1 MAAHHELPRDQR
13 AEPPA
18 ARGERVP
25 RAPGRRADQG
35 AQGGA
40 GATEAA
46 GGAAHP
52 EREDVV
58 ARADGCRR
66 RARGEHAA
74 RVREGEPRHGA
85 RADAEGRRGA
95 RRGRA
100 ADRALAPV
108 RGRLAGA
115 RRGPLGR
122 RDPGTRRAGEGR
134 PARHRPDLRAR
145 QQSSQLRTPR
155 PEQDRRIRPERGAR
169 RGALD
174 REEPAEEAHGQEGA
188 RGHPEGRVRA
198 IADQPGVPQPPHQRG
213 ASDAGGGRCHHPA
226 DAPARSR
233 ARRGRGDGQRAR
245 HPAGGP
251 AQDLR
256 PVLHDEGGRQGHRAR
271 ALDLLQDRRGARRA
285 DHRRLQGR
293 RRHEVHGDAAG
304 EAGGDPRRAGGM
316 SFERPTQIGKYE
328 IVGELGRGG
337 MGVVYRGHDPVI
349 KRDVALKVVRKSDL
363 DPNDAEQA
371 LERFKR
377 EARAAGNLHHPNI
390 IAIYEYGED
399 ADCAFIA
406 MECVVGRSLRDH
418 LIAGYRPELKVFPEI
433 LDQLLEGLEYSH
445 SRGVIHR
452 DIKPGNLLISE
463 MGTAKISDFGI
474 ARLEQSHL
482 TLMGEVLGTPYYM
495 APEQF
500 DGLTADERSDVYS
513 GAVIV
518 YEVLTGRRPFEGHGA
533 NLMRQILEAPPPLPS
548 LLEPRLPTAVDR
560 VLLKALAKR
569 PEDRFRSARQLL
581 EALHLA
587 FDDKPFTGKLSEI
600 GASEITSPHL
610 TNDETPSGTHRIR
623 AGKVSAL
630 RRAIAAGTAQA
641 AGPRAEPQGAK
652 PEARGVRKPRVLFVD
667 DEERVVNALRA
678 IFRDGYDAT
687 VASSGEEALEL
698 VRTSHPFHVVVSD
711 QRMPGMLGVELLRQV
726 KLAAP
731 STVRLLLTGYSDL
744 AAIVGSVNDGEVFR
758 FVSKPWN
765 QEDLQTTIAE
775 AVTIAI
781 ALEASPPPRS
791 TAPCTRS
798 R

>member
-1 MAAHHELPRDQR
+1 
-13 AEPPA
+13 
-18 ARGERVP
+18 
-25 RAPGRRADQG
+25 
-35 AQGGA
+35 
-40 GATEAA
+40 
-46 GGAAHP
+46 
-52 EREDVV
+52 
-58 ARADGCRR
+58 
-66 RARGEHAA
+66 
-74 RVREGEPRHGA
+74 
-85 RADAEGRRGA
+85 
-95 RRGRA
+95 
-100 ADRALAPV
+100 
-108 RGRLAGA
+108 
-115 RRGPLGR
+115 
-122 RDPGTRRAGEGR
+122 
-134 PARHRPDLRAR
+134 
-145 QQSSQLRTPR
+145 
-155 PEQDRRIRPERGAR
+155 
-169 RGALD
+169 
-174 REEPAEEAHGQEGA
+174 
-188 RGHPEGRVRA
+188 
-198 IADQPGVPQPPHQRG
+198 
-213 ASDAGGGRCHHPA
+213 
-226 DAPARSR
+226 
-233 ARRGRGDGQRAR
+233 
-245 HPAGGP
+245 
-251 AQDLR
+251 
-256 PVLHDEGGRQGHRAR
+256 
-271 ALDLLQDRRGARRA
+271 
-285 DHRRLQGR
+285 
-293 RRHEVHGDAAG
+293 
-304 EAGGDPRRAGGM
+304 M
-316 SFERPTQIGKYE
+316 SFERPTQVGKYE
-328 IVGELGRGG
+328 IVDELGRGG

-349 KRDVALKVVRKSDL
+349 KRDVALKVIRKRDL

-390 IAIYEYGED
+390 VAIYEYGED

-406 MECVVGRSLRDH
+406 MECVIGRSLRDH

-482 TLMGEVLGTPYYM
+482 TLMGEVLGTPFYM

-500 DGLTADERSDVYS
+500 DGQTADERSDVYS

-548 LLEPRLPTAVDR
+548 ILEPRLPTEVDR

-600 GASEITSPHL
+600 GAPEITSPHL
-610 TNDETPSGTHRIR
+610 TNDETPSGTHRMP
-623 AGKVSAL
+623 AGKVGAL
-630 RRAIAAGTAQA
+630 RRAIAAGAAQA
-641 AGPRAEPQGAK
+641 ARQTTEPQGAK
-652 PEARGVRKPRVLFVD
+652 PDARGVRKPRVLFVD

-678 IFRDGYDAT
+678 IFRDGYDVT
-687 VASSGEEALEL
+687 VASSGDQALEL
-698 VRTSHPFHVVVSD
+698 VRTSRPFHVVVSD
-711 QRMPGMLGVELLRQV
+711 QRMPGMLGVELLREL

-775 AVTIAI
+775 AVAIAI
-781 ALEASPPPRS
+781 ALEASPPPRATARPADDVVALVLDDPQMARATREMAGDLCRVVHAATLDDALHALS
-791 TAPCTRS
+791 LNEVAVLLADLESQRVDNTVLFKLLKQEHPQTLVIVTTGASDSELIISLINEARIFRFVNKPMNLTLLQSHIVAALERYHSFKASPDWVKMQKARASAASESRLGRSILGKLRSITSQLTAPFRG
-798 R
+798 